1 MLKILLA
8 KASTRSF
15 QAAWLPARHS
25 LMVASKSTQF
35 TRVDGFGW
43 RKVPFPGPFCPKI
56 ARKRRYNSPIGM
68 QQMAAPGSLEKREMD
83 EQQLIRRVQDGDE
96 EAFAQIMGL
105 YKDKIVNYLYQFTGD
120 YQKAVEL
127 AQETFVRVYFK
138 AGRYRPIAPLSS
150 WIYTIASNLAKT
162 ECRRSRRMAT
172 VSLEDIPNNYSSGTY
187 YEDPADP
194 GLVRNLREALDEL
207 HPRYRV
213 PVVLKD
219 MEGFSQ
225 EEIAKIIKRPVGT
238 VKARISRG
246 REQLKRMLE
255 KAVECPADTDRSG
268 DKEVR
273 EHGR

>member
-1 MLKILLA
+1 
-8 KASTRSF
+8 
-15 QAAWLPARHS
+15 
-25 LMVASKSTQF
+25 
-35 TRVDGFGW
+35 
-43 RKVPFPGPFCPKI
+43 
-56 ARKRRYNSPIGM
+56 
-68 QQMAAPGSLEKREMD
+68 MD
-83 EQQLIRRVQDGDE
+83 EQELIRRVQQGDE
-96 EAFAQIMGL
+96 WAFGQIMAL

-127 AQETFVRVYFK
+127 AQETFIRVYFK
-138 AGRYRPIAPLSS
+138 ANKYRPIAPLSS

-162 ECRRSRRMAT
+162 ECRRSRKMAT
-172 VSLEDIPNNYSSGTY
+172 VSLEDIPNSYSSGTY

-194 GLVRNLREALDEL
+194 GLVRNLREALDAL

-246 REQLKRMLE
+246 REQLRRKLE
-255 KAVECPADTDRSG
+255 KARDGEGFSA

-273 EHGR
+273 EHGRA

>member
-1 MLKILLA
+1 
-8 KASTRSF
+8 
-15 QAAWLPARHS
+15 
-25 LMVASKSTQF
+25 
-35 TRVDGFGW
+35 
-43 RKVPFPGPFCPKI
+43 
-56 ARKRRYNSPIGM
+56 
-68 QQMAAPGSLEKREMD
+68 MD
-83 EQQLIRRVQDGDE
+83 EQELIRRVQERDE

-105 YKDKIVNYLYQFTGD
+105 YKDRIVNYLYQFSGD
-120 YQKAVEL
+120 YQKAVDL
-127 AQETFVRVYFK
+127 AQETFLRVYFK
-138 AGRYRPIAPLSS
+138 ADRYRPIAPLSS

-162 ECRRSRRMAT
+162 ECRRARKTAT
-172 VSLEDIPNNYSSGTY
+172 VSLEDVPNSFASGAY

-246 REQLKRMLE
+246 REQLRRKLE
-255 KAVECPADTDRSG
+255 KARDGGAYG
-268 DKEVR
+268 QDKEVS
-273 EHGR
+273 EHGRA